1 MKRSETIIFRENI
14 LNIIEKEPGTTAKVL
29 ADVLDVSQNN
39 IYYHLKHLEKGEKVS
54 ITIQTTVNGINEKYY
69 YQSRLILRVSPALL

>member
-14 LNIIEKEPGTTAKVL
+14 LNLIEKEPGTTAKVL

-69 YQSRLILRVSPALL
+69 YPFK